1 MVTSTAADPSRVTWG
16 IVPCA
21 GLGTRMQPLAFS
33 KELLPVGTLVEDGR
47 ERTRAVAEYVLERM
61 VRGGATRLCLVVS
74 PGKLDILGYF
84 GESFEGVPL
93 TYVVQR
99 QPGGL
104 VDALERAMPL
114 VREADQALV
123 GLPDTVWFPEHA
135 YRALPDDD
143 VSLLLFPVDEPDLFD
158 AVLTDRA
165 GNVLE
170 VRVKQR
176 HPGTKWIW
184 GAIKLGGRAMHRLFS
199 LWHERGRSEEYVGT
213 LLNAYL
219 REGGTVRSVKAGKTY
234 VDVGTLAGY
243 RRAVRLLNRPQE
255 PRPSTPDHSFDV

>member
-123 GLPDTVWFPEHA
+123 GLPDT
-135 YRALPDDD
+135 
-143 VSLLLFPVDEPDLFD
+143 
-158 AVLTDRA
+158 
-165 GNVLE
+165 
-170 VRVKQR
+170 
-176 HPGTKWIW
+176 
-184 GAIKLGGRAMHRLFS
+184 
-199 LWHERGRSEEYVGT
+199 
-213 LLNAYL
+213 
-219 REGGTVRSVKAGKTY
+219 
-234 VDVGTLAGY
+234 
-243 RRAVRLLNRPQE
+243 
-255 PRPSTPDHSFDV
+255 